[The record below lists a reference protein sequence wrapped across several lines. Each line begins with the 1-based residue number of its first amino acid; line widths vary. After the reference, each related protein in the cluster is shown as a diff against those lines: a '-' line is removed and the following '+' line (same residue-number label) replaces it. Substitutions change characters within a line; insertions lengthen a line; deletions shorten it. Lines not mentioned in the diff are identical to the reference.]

1 MVAVAAILGGS
12 TWLEQHEVLAAQSKM
27 QASQQAIAQKLWQQW
42 ATDAALQQEVA
53 STYSWI
59 SPVNCSLQPCIAL
72 TFDDGPNAN
81 TTPQILSILE
91 KEHVPASFFVV
102 GTRVPGNGAILQRM
116 YVDGDEIG
124 NHSWS
129 HPDLTT
135 LKPQQITLQ
144 VTQAQT
150 MIESTGVP
158 APTLFRPPYG
168 AVNKSVLNNVPLTVM
183 LWNEDPQD
191 WATSDPQQV
200 QQSVVAS
207 AKPGG
212 VIDMHD
218 IYQSTADALDPTIQK
233 LKSEHYQF
241 VTVSQLLGLKPGQQ
255 GTFYGYKPQDFQRS
269 GE

>member
-1 MVAVAAILGGS
+1 MAVVTIVGGS

-27 QASQQAIAQKLWQQW
+27 QASQQAIEQKLWQQW

-53 STYSWI
+53 STYSWVA
-59 SPVNCSLQPCIAL
+59 PVNCALSPCIAL

-81 TTPQILSILE
+81 TTSQILGILE

-102 GTRVPGNGAILQRM
+102 GSRVPGNGALLQRM
-116 YVDGDEIG
+116 YADGDEIG

-135 LKPQQITLQ
+135 LKPDLIRKQ
-144 VTQAQT
+144 VTMAQAE
-150 MIESTGVP
+150 IESTGVP

-168 AVNKSVLNNVPLTVM
+168 AVNKAVLENVPLTVM

-191 WATSDPQQV
+191 WSTSDPQKV
-200 QQSVVAS
+200 QQAVLSS

-212 VIDMHD
+212 VVDMHD
-218 IYQSTADALDPTIQK
+218 IYQSTADALDPLIQK
-233 LKSEHYQF
+233 LKSQHYQF

-255 GTFYGYKPQDFQRS
+255 GTFYGYKPEVIQRS